1 MLRMNFIGV
10 EVVLVFGDN
19 CKHCV
24 KITVAHHF
32 VFNEGETFDL
42 GNFFRLRSK
51 TGSHDFDVFV
61 KRFALCITEFPHYVV
76 IKHFLTSEKPLQ
88 AVTAQL
94 LYNFNIENLNGQ

>member
-42 GNFFRLRSK
+42 GNFSGNAVRPAFTISMFSSSVLPSA
-51 TGSHDFDVFV
+51 SQNFH
-61 KRFALCITEFPHYVV
+61 IT
-76 IKHFLTSEKPLQ
+76 L
-88 AVTAQL
+88 
-94 LYNFNIENLNGQ
+94 

>member
-42 GNFFRLRSK
+42 GNFF
-51 TGSHDFDVFV
+51 
-61 KRFALCITEFPHYVV
+61 P
-76 IKHFLTSEKPLQ
+76 
-88 AVTAQL
+88 VTQ
-94 LYNFNIENLNGQ
+94 